1 MSPVHK
7 RRKTNDGAH
16 NGKTERDQQDFL
28 HGFALQWNTLVL
40 VQKKMSASIG
50 DAPTM
55 VPGTHAAPG

>member
-1 MSPVHK
+1 MAGLTTAKQSATSKIFFMALP
-7 RRKTNDGAH
+7 
-16 NGKTERDQQDFL
+16 
-28 HGFALQWNTLVL
+28 LQWNTLVL